1 MDLRNPVEHRPGLR
15 EHQPERNTMS
25 TNPTLYQ
32 FVSARLPEDLGT
44 NLRDHAKVIVAEIPA
59 EAVDEYLTQAV
70 YSFLADAVGQR
81 RRRALDRAQAGDPAP
96 ETREEV
102 AEESIRLSNSKSA
115 TQPPAAPPVQNRRRQ
130 DRHRGWWRD
139 LLAQRGLAADGGHKV
154 IGAMT
159 AEDLRANID
168 HREALAR
175 ENVARADQFRRL
187 LKLLEESDAATV
199 GQIKVRDVPDNLA
212 A

>member
-1 MDLRNPVEHRPGLR
+1 
-15 EHQPERNTMS
+15 MS

-44 NLRDHAKVIVAEIPA
+44 NLRDHAKVIVTEIPA
-59 EAVDEYLTQAV
+59 ESVEEYLTQAV
-70 YSFLADAVGQR
+70 FTFLADAVGAR

-96 ETREEV
+96 ESREEV
-102 AEESIRLSNSKSA
+102 TEESTSAVQPTGASKPSA
-115 TQPPAAPPVQNRRRQ
+115 TPPVQNRRRQ

-139 LLAQRGLAADGGHKV
+139 LLAQRGLAADGGHKL
-154 IGAMT
+154 IAAMT